1 MPRTETGDYAMV
13 AARALGPQIL
23 ACRDEM
29 EAERRIPL
37 SLVAAMKEAGLFR
50 LSMPRAMGGPEL
62 SPMTQVRVVEALSG
76 FDASVG
82 WTAMLGLHA
91 GYFTAFLDPVAAKSM
106 YADLDAFTGGVTKPT
121 GTAVVV
127 PGGYR
132 VSGRWSFGSCCQHSE
147 WLFSGCVVI
156 EGGNPR
162 RLPDGSS
169 ESRLCYLPGT
179 AIEVI
184 DTWTSTGLRGTGSH
198 DYSAEDVF
206 VPAEHTFDVL
216 RSLILRP
223 EPLYGLRNMYL
234 SNLAGIP
241 LGVAR
246 AAIDSVVEL
255 AGSKQTRIGSRLRDE
270 PVTHLSVARAEA
282 LLGSARAFVF
292 DVLEDIWS
300 SLTAGKTLSAR
311 QQALYRLAIC
321 HAYEAGVEAVTL
333 MFKTASGTALYAT
346 HPLDRWFRDIHTA
359 SQHFVV
365 SAKIAEAA
373 GRVMVGLRPGVP
385 SF

>member
-1 MPRTETGDYAMV
+1 
-13 AARALGPQIL
+13 
-23 ACRDEM
+23 
-29 EAERRIPL
+29 
-37 SLVAAMKEAGLFR
+37 
-50 LSMPRAMGGPEL
+50 
-62 SPMTQVRVVEALSG
+62 
-76 FDASVG
+76 
-82 WTAMLGLHA
+82 
-91 GYFTAFLDPVAAKSM
+91 
-106 YADLDAFTGGVTKPT
+106 
-121 GTAVVV
+121 
-127 PGGYR
+127 
-132 VSGRWSFGSCCQHSE
+132 
-147 WLFSGCVVI
+147 
-156 EGGNPR
+156 
-162 RLPDGSS
+162 
-169 ESRLCYLPGT
+169 
-179 AIEVI
+179 VI
-184 DTWTSTGLRGTGSH
+184 DTWTSTGLRGAGSH

-216 RSLILRP
+216 RSPILRP
-223 EPLYGLRNMYL
+223 ESLYGLRNMYL

-300 SLTAGKTLSAR
+300 SLTAGKTVSAR